1 MGHLRFGT
9 LPRTHKWREVISLV
23 GEGGTA
29 GQVADAT
36 LDAVEDQY
44 AGAAADPAVV
54 HTVWL
59 LTQLP
64 DAARGE
70 DFKAELARLGL
81 ESSAD
86 PPPSEVVA
94 ALGRAVDAHLRTLDA
109 PRSDIGEM
117 ARLAA
122 METLSRRLEPGPS
135 LFGPQGGEVQE
146 NLRSIGT
153 EKQFGTLA
161 REFFG
166 RLTERVLSFY
176 VDRELPLHTGSSQRF
191 NTLDEQRSFQDEV
204 AVHAQQAAK
213 IVESFAGGWYSK
225 ARFERDLTPERTA
238 RFVGYAMKKLR
249 GELRRGAH

>member
-1 MGHLRFGT
+1 MGHLFFGT
-9 LPRTHKWREVISLV
+9 LPRTQKWREVIGLV
-23 GEGGTA
+23 EEGGSA

-59 LTQLP
+59 LAQLP
-64 DAARGE
+64 DAARGAE
-70 DFKAELARLGL
+70 FKEALGRLGL
-81 ESSAD
+81 DASGD
-86 PPPSEVVA
+86 PLTSEVVA
-94 ALGRAVDAHLRTLDA
+94 AFGRAVDAHLRTLDA
-109 PRSDIGEM
+109 PRSDLGEM

-122 METLSRRLEPGPS
+122 METLAKRLEPGPS
-135 LFGPQGGEVQE
+135 LFGAQGGEVQE
-146 NLRSIGT
+146 NLRRIGT
-153 EKQFGTLA
+153 EKQFGSLA

-166 RLTERVLSFY
+166 CLTERVLSSY
-176 VDRELPLHTGSSQRF
+176 INRELPLHTGAGLRF
-191 NTLDEQRSFQDEV
+191 NTTDDQKSFQDAV

-213 IVESFAGGWYSK
+213 IVERFAGGWYSK

-238 RFVGYAMKKLR
+238 RFVGYAMKKMR